1 MATLESI
8 DEVLA
13 THQPALPSTRL
24 SMVEQTLTRLLLIL
38 VIGVTLGLVLMP
50 ETVWDHGLRP
60 IIWEPIEQDAGAQ
73 GDAGYSYQN
82 TAIYTFGLLASVVVF
97 QALFRTLQLP
107 ADDKMMIA
115 LIAWVCLA
123 PIFRVL
129 EDGDFFPSSIDWLL
143 ISPIIHLHLAA
154 WLIGIGFIS
163 HLIGK
168 EWDSV
173 DGDIGELNI
182 RIRLVPLLCLAL
194 LFMWALLFR
203 PGYSEHDMGLM
214 WVVIGLGIGFASLIF
229 TVHATRDWPTIT
241 RGLLAFAVGACFV
254 GLGHWAQL
262 AATPWVQESV
272 QESGRLPNEVV
283 LWPAL
288 IVLGIPGIV
297 CAVLYRIGKDD
308 ARQLKLTGF
317 EAGVL
322 PEGISIKSWEAE
334 EKTVANHPIEQLSNK
349 ALLAS
354 PLVLAMV
361 FGQLCDGFATMVGI
375 DYFNYSEKHPLS
387 DAVIQYGGSISD
399 SIGWDVE
406 GAWLFA
412 IVKAILVGTITYIF
426 VEMRVENRQKHL
438 RLLIV
443 LAVLIVGLAPGIRDI
458 GRLMLGV

>member
-1 MATLESI
+1 MATLDSI

-13 THQPALPSTRL
+13 NHQPALPSSRL

-38 VIGVTLGLVLMP
+38 VIGVTLGLLLMP
-50 ETVWDHGLRP
+50 EMVWENGLRP

-129 EDGDFFPSSIDWLL
+129 EDADFFPSSIDWLL

-154 WLIGIGFIS
+154 WLIGIGIVS
-163 HLIGK
+163 HLVGRK
-168 EWDSV
+168 WDDV
-173 DGDIGELNI
+173 GGDLGELNI

-203 PGYSEHDMGLM
+203 PGYGEHEMGLI
-214 WVVIGLGIGFASLIF
+214 WVLVGLFVGFATLILAF
-229 TVHATRDWPTIT
+229 HKTRDWPTIT

-262 AATPWVQESV
+262 AATPWVQESN
-272 QESGRLPNEVV
+272 RLPNDVV
-283 LWPAL
+283 FWPAL
-288 IVLGIPGIV
+288 IVLGIPGVV
-297 CAVLYRIGKDD
+297 CAVLYRMGKDD

-322 PEGISIKSWEAE
+322 PEGIAIKSWEAE
-334 EKTVANHPIEQLSNK
+334 EKTVAHHPIEQLSNR

-375 DYFNYSEKHPLS
+375 DYFGYSEKHPLS

-399 SIGWDVE
+399 NFGWDVE

-412 IVKAILVGTITYIF
+412 IVKALLVGTITFIF
-426 VEMRVENRQKHL
+426 VAMRVENRQKHL

>member
-1 MATLESI
+1 MATLDSI

-13 THQPALPSTRL
+13 NHQPALPSSRL

-38 VIGVTLGLVLMP
+38 VIGVTLGLLLMP
-50 ETVWDHGLRP
+50 EMVWENGLRP

-129 EDGDFFPSSIDWLL
+129 EDADFFPSSIDWLL

-154 WLIGIGFIS
+154 WLIGIGIVS
-163 HLIGK
+163 HLVGRK
-168 EWDSV
+168 WDDV
-173 DGDIGELNI
+173 GGDLGELNT

-203 PGYSEHDMGLM
+203 PGYGEHEMGLM
-214 WVVIGLGIGFASLIF
+214 WVLVGLFAGFATLIF
-229 TVHATRDWPTIT
+229 AFHKTRDWPTIT

-262 AATPWVQESV
+262 AATPWVQESN
-272 QESGRLPNEVV
+272 RLPNDVV
-283 LWPAL
+283 FWPAL
-288 IVLGIPGIV
+288 IVLGIPGVV
-297 CAVLYRIGKDD
+297 CAVLYRMGKDD

-322 PEGISIKSWEAE
+322 PEGIAIKSWEAE
-334 EKTVANHPIEQLSNK
+334 EKTVAHHPIEQLSNR

-375 DYFNYSEKHPLS
+375 DYFGYSEKHPLS

-399 SIGWDVE
+399 NFGWDVE

-412 IVKAILVGTITYIF
+412 IVKALLVGTITFIF
-426 VEMRVENRQKHL
+426 VAMRVENRQKHL

>member
-8 DEVLA
+8 DEVLG

-24 SMVEQTLTRLLLIL
+24 SMVEQTLTRLLLFLI
-38 VIGVTLGLVLMP
+38 IGVAIGLLLMP
-50 ETVWDHGLRP
+50 EAIWDDGLRP
-60 IIWEPIEQDAGAQ
+60 IIWEPIQQDAGAQ

-107 ADDKMMIA
+107 ADDKMMVA

-123 PIFRVL
+123 PILRVL
-129 EDGDFFPSSIDWLL
+129 EDADFFPSSIDWLL
-143 ISPIIHLHLAA
+143 ISPIIHLHLAV
-154 WLIGIGFIS
+154 WLIGIGIVS
-163 HLIGK
+163 HLVGK
-168 EWDSV
+168 KWDDV
-173 DGDIGELNI
+173 AGDLGELNI

-194 LFMWALLFR
+194 LLMWALLFR
-203 PGYSEHDMGLM
+203 PGYTEHDMGM
-214 WVVIGLGIGFASLIF
+214 AWVYIGLAIGFASLIF
-229 TVHATRDWPTIT
+229 SFHATRGWPTLT
-241 RGLLAFAVGACFV
+241 RGLLSFAVGACFV

-262 AATPWVQESV
+262 AATPWL

-283 LWPAL
+283 FWPSL

-297 CAVLYRIGKDD
+297 CVVLYRIGRDD

-322 PEGISIKSWEAE
+322 PEGISIKSWETE
-334 EKTVANHPIEQLSNK
+334 EKVVANHPIEQLSNK

-354 PLVLAMV
+354 PLVLAMI

-375 DYFNYSEKHPLS
+375 DYFGYSEKHPLS
-387 DAVIQYGGSISD
+387 DAVIQYGGGISD
-399 SIGWDVE
+399 SLGWDVE

-412 IVKAILVGTITYIF
+412 IVKAILVGTIAYIF
-426 VEMRVENRQKHL
+426 LEMRVENRQKHL

>member
-24 SMVEQTLTRLLLIL
+24 SMVEQTLTRLLLFL
-38 VIGVTLGLVLMP
+38 VVGVTLGLVLMP
-50 ETVWDHGLRP
+50 EIVWDDGLRP
-60 IIWEPIEQDAGAQ
+60 IIWEPIQKDAGAQ

-82 TAIYTFGLLASVVVF
+82 TAIYTFSLLASVVVF

-154 WLIGIGFIS
+154 WLIAIGFIS

-173 DGDIGELNI
+173 EGDVGELNI

-203 PGYSEHDMGLM
+203 PGYSEHDMGLL
-214 WVVIGLGIGFASLIF
+214 WVFIGLGIGFASLIF

-262 AATPWVQESV
+262 AATPWIQESNK
-272 QESGRLPNEVV
+272 LPEEVV

-288 IVLGIPGIV
+288 IVLGIPGII
-297 CAVLYRIGKDD
+297 CMVLYRIGKDD

-322 PEGISIKSWEAE
+322 PEGISIKSWETE

-387 DAVIQYGGSISD
+387 DAVIQYGGGISD
-399 SIGWDVE
+399 SLGWDVE

>member
-1 MATLESI
+1 MATLDSI

-13 THQPALPSTRL
+13 NHQPALPSSRL

-38 VIGVTLGLVLMP
+38 VIGVTLGLLLMP
-50 ETVWDHGLRP
+50 EIVWENGLRP

-129 EDGDFFPSSIDWLL
+129 EDADFFPSSIDWLL

-154 WLIGIGFIS
+154 WLIGIGIVS
-163 HLIGK
+163 HLVGRK
-168 EWDSV
+168 WDDV
-173 DGDIGELNI
+173 GGDLGELNI

-203 PGYSEHDMGLM
+203 PGYGEHEMGLM
-214 WVVIGLGIGFASLIF
+214 WVLVGLFAGFATLIF
-229 TVHATRDWPTIT
+229 AFHKTRDWPTIT

-262 AATPWVQESV
+262 AATPWVQESN
-272 QESGRLPNEVV
+272 RLPNDVV
-283 LWPAL
+283 FWPAL
-288 IVLGIPGIV
+288 IVLGIPGVV
-297 CAVLYRIGKDD
+297 CAVLYRMGKDD

-322 PEGISIKSWEAE
+322 PEGIAIKAWEAE
-334 EKTVANHPIEQLSNK
+334 EKTVAHHPIEQLSNR

-375 DYFNYSEKHPLS
+375 DYFGYSEKHPLS

-399 SIGWDVE
+399 NFGWDVE

-412 IVKAILVGTITYIF
+412 IVKALLVGTITFIF
-426 VEMRVENRQKHL
+426 VAMRVENRQKHL

>member
-24 SMVEQTLTRLLLIL
+24 SMVEQTLTRLLLFL
-38 VIGVTLGLVLMP
+38 VVGVTLGLVLMP
-50 ETVWDHGLRP
+50 EIVWDDGLRP
-60 IIWEPIEQDAGAQ
+60 IIWEPIQKDAGAQ

-82 TAIYTFGLLASVVVF
+82 TAIYTFSLLASVVVF

-173 DGDIGELNI
+173 EGDVGELNI

-203 PGYSEHDMGLM
+203 PGYSEHDMGLL
-214 WVVIGLGIGFASLIF
+214 WVFIGLGIGFASLIF

-262 AATPWVQESV
+262 AATPWIQESNK
-272 QESGRLPNEVV
+272 LPEEVV

-288 IVLGIPGIV
+288 IVLGIPGII
-297 CAVLYRIGKDD
+297 CMVLYRIGKDD

-322 PEGISIKSWEAE
+322 PEGISIKSWETE

-387 DAVIQYGGSISD
+387 DAVIQYGGGISD
-399 SIGWDVE
+399 SLGWDVE

>member
-24 SMVEQTLTRLLLIL
+24 SMVEQTLTRLLLFL
-38 VIGVTLGLVLMP
+38 VIGVAIGLLLLP
-50 ETVWDHGLRP
+50 EAIWDDGLRP
-60 IIWEPIEQDAGAQ
+60 IIWEPIQQDAGAQ

-123 PIFRVL
+123 PILRVL
-129 EDGDFFPSSIDWLL
+129 EDADFFPSSIDWLL
-143 ISPIIHLHLAA
+143 ISPIIHLHLAV
-154 WLIGIGFIS
+154 WLIGIGIVS
-163 HLIGK
+163 HLVGK
-168 EWDSV
+168 KWDDV
-173 DGDIGELNI
+173 DGDYGELNI

-203 PGYSEHDMGLM
+203 PGYTEHDMGM
-214 WVVIGLGIGFASLIF
+214 AWVYIGLAIGFASLIF
-229 TVHATRDWPTIT
+229 SFHATRDWPTIT
-241 RGLLAFAVGACFV
+241 RSLLSFAVGACFV

-262 AATPWVQESV
+262 AATPWL
-272 QESGRLPNEVV
+272 QESGRLPNDVV
-283 LWPAL
+283 FWPSL
-288 IVLGIPGIV
+288 VVLGIPGLICV
-297 CAVLYRIGKDD
+297 ALYRIGKDD

-322 PEGISIKSWEAE
+322 PEGVSIKSWETE
-334 EKTVANHPIEQLSNK
+334 EKVVANHPIEQLSNK

-354 PLVLAMV
+354 PLVLAMI

-375 DYFNYSEKHPLS
+375 DYFGYSEKHPLS
-387 DAVIQYGGSISD
+387 DAVIQYGGGISD
-399 SIGWDVE
+399 SLGWDVE

-412 IVKAILVGTITYIF
+412 IVKAILVGTIAYIF
-426 VEMRVENRQKHL
+426 LEMRVENRQKHL

>member
-8 DEVLA
+8 DEVLG

-24 SMVEQTLTRLLLIL
+24 SMVEQTLTRLLLFLI
-38 VIGVTLGLVLMP
+38 IGVTIGLLLMP
-50 ETVWDHGLRP
+50 EVIWDDGLRP
-60 IIWEPIEQDAGAQ
+60 IIWEPIQQDAGAQ

-107 ADDKMMIA
+107 ADDKMMVA

-123 PIFRVL
+123 PILRVL
-129 EDGDFFPSSIDWLL
+129 EDADFFPSSIDWLL
-143 ISPIIHLHLAA
+143 ISPIIHLHLAV
-154 WLIGIGFIS
+154 WLIGIGIVS
-163 HLIGK
+163 HLVGK
-168 EWDSV
+168 KWDDV
-173 DGDIGELNI
+173 AGDLGELNI

-203 PGYSEHDMGLM
+203 PGYTEHDMGM
-214 WVVIGLGIGFASLIF
+214 AWVYFGLAIGFASLIF
-229 TVHATRDWPTIT
+229 SFHATRGWPTLT
-241 RGLLAFAVGACFV
+241 RGLLSFAVGACFV

-262 AATPWVQESV
+262 AATPWL
-272 QESGRLPNEVV
+272 QESGRLPNDVV
-283 LWPAL
+283 FWPSL

-297 CAVLYRIGKDD
+297 CVVLYRIGRDD

-322 PEGISIKSWEAE
+322 PEGISIKSWETE
-334 EKTVANHPIEQLSNK
+334 EKVVANHPIEQLSNK

-354 PLVLAMV
+354 PLVLAMI

-375 DYFNYSEKHPLS
+375 DYFGYSEKHPLS
-387 DAVIQYGGSISD
+387 DAVIQYGGGISD
-399 SIGWDVE
+399 SLGWDVE

-412 IVKAILVGTITYIF
+412 IVKAILVGTIAYIF
-426 VEMRVENRQKHL
+426 LEMRVENRQKHL

>member
-8 DEVLA
+8 DEVLG

-24 SMVEQTLTRLLLIL
+24 SMVEQTLTRLLLFLI
-38 VIGVTLGLVLMP
+38 IGVTIGLLLMP
-50 ETVWDHGLRP
+50 EVIWDDGLRP
-60 IIWEPIEQDAGAQ
+60 IIWEPIQQDAGAQ

-107 ADDKMMIA
+107 ADDKMMVA

-123 PIFRVL
+123 PILRVL
-129 EDGDFFPSSIDWLL
+129 EDADFFPSSIDWLL
-143 ISPIIHLHLAA
+143 ISPIIHLHLAV
-154 WLIGIGFIS
+154 WLIGIGIVS
-163 HLIGK
+163 HLVGK
-168 EWDSV
+168 KWDDV
-173 DGDIGELNI
+173 AGDLGELNI

-203 PGYSEHDMGLM
+203 PGYTEHDMGM
-214 WVVIGLGIGFASLIF
+214 AWVYIGLAIGFASLIF
-229 TVHATRDWPTIT
+229 SFHATRGWPTLT
-241 RGLLAFAVGACFV
+241 RGLLSFAVGACFV

-262 AATPWVQESV
+262 AATPWLQEP
-272 QESGRLPNEVV
+272 GRLPNEVV
-283 LWPAL
+283 FWPSL

-297 CAVLYRIGKDD
+297 CVILYRIGRDD

-322 PEGISIKSWEAE
+322 PEGISIKSWETE
-334 EKTVANHPIEQLSNK
+334 EKVVANHPIEQLSNK

-354 PLVLAMV
+354 PLVLAMI

-375 DYFNYSEKHPLS
+375 DYFGYSEKHPLS
-387 DAVIQYGGSISD
+387 DAVIQYGGGISD
-399 SIGWDVE
+399 SLGWDVE

-412 IVKAILVGTITYIF
+412 IVKAILVGTIAYIF
-426 VEMRVENRQKHL
+426 LEMRVENRQKHL

>member
-1 MATLESI
+1 
-8 DEVLA
+8 
-13 THQPALPSTRL
+13 
-24 SMVEQTLTRLLLIL
+24 MVEQTLTRLLLIL

-50 ETVWDHGLRP
+50 ETVWDDGLRP
-60 IIWEPIEQDAGAQ
+60 IIWEPIQQDAGAQ

-154 WLIGIGFIS
+154 WLIGIGIIS

-173 DGDIGELNI
+173 EGDIGELNI

-229 TVHATRDWPTIT
+229 SVHATRNWPTIT

-262 AATPWVQESV
+262 AATPWVQES
-272 QESGRLPNEVV
+272 GGLPNEVV

-308 ARQLKLTGF
+308 AHQLRLTGF

-322 PEGISIKSWEAE
+322 PEGISIKSWETE

-387 DAVIQYGGSISD
+387 DAVIQYGGGISD

-412 IVKAILVGTITYIF
+412 IVKAILVGTIAYIF

>member
-1 MATLESI
+1 MATLDSI

-13 THQPALPSTRL
+13 NHQPALPSSRL

-38 VIGVTLGLVLMP
+38 VIGVTLGLLLMP
-50 ETVWDHGLRP
+50 EMVWENGLRP

-129 EDGDFFPSSIDWLL
+129 EDADFFPSSIDWLL

-154 WLIGIGFIS
+154 WLIGIGIVS
-163 HLIGK
+163 HLVGRK
-168 EWDSV
+168 WDDV
-173 DGDIGELNI
+173 GGDLGELNI

-203 PGYSEHDMGLM
+203 PGYGEHEMGLI
-214 WVVIGLGIGFASLIF
+214 WVLVGLFVGFATLILAF
-229 TVHATRDWPTIT
+229 HKTRDWPTIT
-241 RGLLAFAVGACFV
+241 RGLLAFAMGACFV

-262 AATPWVQESV
+262 AATPWVQESN
-272 QESGRLPNEVV
+272 RLPNDVV
-283 LWPAL
+283 FWPAL
-288 IVLGIPGIV
+288 IVLGIPGVV
-297 CAVLYRIGKDD
+297 CAVLYRMGKDD

-322 PEGISIKSWEAE
+322 PEGIAIKSWEAE
-334 EKTVANHPIEQLSNK
+334 EKTVAHHPIEQLSNR

-375 DYFNYSEKHPLS
+375 DYFGYSEKHPLS

-399 SIGWDVE
+399 NFGWDVE

-412 IVKAILVGTITYIF
+412 IVKALLVGTITFIF
-426 VEMRVENRQKHL
+426 VAMRVENRQKHL

>member
-24 SMVEQTLTRLLLIL
+24 SMVEQTLTRLLLFL
-38 VIGVTLGLVLMP
+38 VIGVTIGLLLMP
-50 ETVWDHGLRP
+50 EAIWDDGLRP
-60 IIWEPIEQDAGAQ
+60 IIWEPIQQDAGAQ

-123 PIFRVL
+123 PILRVL
-129 EDGDFFPSSIDWLL
+129 EDADFFPSSIDWLL
-143 ISPIIHLHLAA
+143 ISPIIHLHLAV
-154 WLIGIGFIS
+154 WLIGIGIVS
-163 HLIGK
+163 HLVGK
-168 EWDSV
+168 KWDDV
-173 DGDIGELNI
+173 AGDYGELNI

-203 PGYSEHDMGLM
+203 PGYTEHDMGM
-214 WVVIGLGIGFASLIF
+214 AWVYIGLAIGFASLIF
-229 TVHATRDWPTIT
+229 SFHATRDWPTIT
-241 RGLLAFAVGACFV
+241 RSLLSFAVGACFV

-262 AATPWVQESV
+262 AATPWL
-272 QESGRLPNEVV
+272 QESGRLPNDVV
-283 LWPAL
+283 FWPSL
-288 IVLGIPGIV
+288 VVLGIPGLICV
-297 CAVLYRIGKDD
+297 ALYRIGKDD

-322 PEGISIKSWEAE
+322 PEGVSIKSWETE
-334 EKTVANHPIEQLSNK
+334 EKVVANHPIEQLSNK

-354 PLVLAMV
+354 PLVLAMI

-375 DYFNYSEKHPLS
+375 DYFGYSEKHPLS
-387 DAVIQYGGSISD
+387 DAVIQYGGGISD
-399 SIGWDVE
+399 SLGWDVE

-412 IVKAILVGTITYIF
+412 IVKAILVGTIAYIF
-426 VEMRVENRQKHL
+426 LEMRVENRQKHL

>member
-8 DEVLA
+8 DEVLG

-24 SMVEQTLTRLLLIL
+24 SMVEQTLTRLLLFLI
-38 VIGVTLGLVLMP
+38 IGVAIGLLLMP
-50 ETVWDHGLRP
+50 EAIWDDGLRP
-60 IIWEPIEQDAGAQ
+60 IIWEPIQQDAGAQ

-107 ADDKMMIA
+107 ADDKMMVA

-123 PIFRVL
+123 PILRVL
-129 EDGDFFPSSIDWLL
+129 EDADFFPSSIDWLL
-143 ISPIIHLHLAA
+143 ISPIIHLHLAV
-154 WLIGIGFIS
+154 WLIGIGIVS
-163 HLIGK
+163 HLVGK
-168 EWDSV
+168 KWDDV
-173 DGDIGELNI
+173 AGDLGELNI

-194 LFMWALLFR
+194 LLMWALLFR
-203 PGYSEHDMGLM
+203 PGYTEHDMGM
-214 WVVIGLGIGFASLIF
+214 AWVYFGLAIGFASLIF
-229 TVHATRDWPTIT
+229 SFHATRGWPTLT
-241 RGLLAFAVGACFV
+241 RGLLSFAVGACFV

-262 AATPWVQESV
+262 AATPWL

-283 LWPAL
+283 FWPSL

-297 CAVLYRIGKDD
+297 CVVLYRIGRDD

-322 PEGISIKSWEAE
+322 PEGISIKSWETE
-334 EKTVANHPIEQLSNK
+334 EKVVANHPIEQLSNK

-354 PLVLAMV
+354 PLVLAMI

-375 DYFNYSEKHPLS
+375 DYFGYSEKHPLS
-387 DAVIQYGGSISD
+387 DAVIQYGGGISD
-399 SIGWDVE
+399 SLGWDVE

-412 IVKAILVGTITYIF
+412 IVKAILVGTIAYIF
-426 VEMRVENRQKHL
+426 LEMRVENRQKHL

>member
-8 DEVLA
+8 DEVLG

-24 SMVEQTLTRLLLIL
+24 SMVEQTLTRLLLFLI
-38 VIGVTLGLVLMP
+38 IGVAIGLLLMP
-50 ETVWDHGLRP
+50 EAIWDDGLRP
-60 IIWEPIEQDAGAQ
+60 IIWEPIQQDAGAQ

-82 TAIYTFGLLASVVVF
+82 TAIYTFSLLASVVVF

-107 ADDKMMIA
+107 ADDKMMVA

-123 PIFRVL
+123 PILRVL
-129 EDGDFFPSSIDWLL
+129 EDADFFPSSIDWLL
-143 ISPIIHLHLAA
+143 ISPIIHLHLAV
-154 WLIGIGFIS
+154 WLIGIGIVS
-163 HLIGK
+163 HLVGK
-168 EWDSV
+168 KWDDV
-173 DGDIGELNI
+173 AGDLGELNI

-203 PGYSEHDMGLM
+203 PGYTEHDMGM
-214 WVVIGLGIGFASLIF
+214 AWVYIGLAIGFASLIF
-229 TVHATRDWPTIT
+229 SFHATRGWPTIT
-241 RGLLAFAVGACFV
+241 RGLLSFAVGACFV

-262 AATPWVQESV
+262 AATPWL
-272 QESGRLPNEVV
+272 QESGRLPNDVV
-283 LWPAL
+283 FWPSL

-297 CAVLYRIGKDD
+297 CVVLYRIGRDD

-322 PEGISIKSWEAE
+322 PEGISIKSWETE
-334 EKTVANHPIEQLSNK
+334 EKVVANHPIEQLSNK

-354 PLVLAMV
+354 PLVLAMI

-375 DYFNYSEKHPLS
+375 DYFGYSEKHPLS
-387 DAVIQYGGSISD
+387 DAVIQYGGGISD
-399 SIGWDVE
+399 SLGWDVE

-412 IVKAILVGTITYIF
+412 IVKAILVGTIAYIF
-426 VEMRVENRQKHL
+426 LEMRVENRQKHL

>member
-8 DEVLA
+8 DEVLR

-24 SMVEQTLTRLLLIL
+24 TMIEQTLTRLLLFL
-38 VIGVTLGLVLMP
+38 VIGVAVGLLLMP
-50 ETVWDHGLRP
+50 ETIWDDGLRP
-60 IIWEPIEQDAGAQ
+60 IIWEPIQQDAGAQ

-82 TAIYTFGLLASVVVF
+82 TAIYTFSLLASVVVF

-123 PIFRVL
+123 PILRVL
-129 EDGDFFPSSIDWLL
+129 EDADFFPSSIDWLL

-163 HLIGK
+163 HLVGK
-168 EWDSV
+168 KWDDV
-173 DGDIGELNI
+173 GGDLGEINI
-182 RIRLVPLLCLAL
+182 RIRMVPVLCLAL
-194 LFMWALLFR
+194 VFMWALIFR
-203 PGYSEHDMGLM
+203 PGYGEHDMGLF
-214 WVVIGLGIGFASLIF
+214 WVYIGLATGFFSLIF
-229 TVHATRDWPTIT
+229 SFHATRDWPTIT

-262 AATPWVQESV
+262 ATTPWL
-272 QESGRLPNEVV
+272 QESGSLPKDIVF
-283 LWPAL
+283 WPAL
-288 IVLGIPGIV
+288 VVLGIPGIICV
-297 CAVLYRIGKDD
+297 ALYRIGRDD

-322 PEGISIKSWEAE
+322 PEGVSIKSWETE
-334 EKTVANHPIEQLSNK
+334 EKVVSNHPIEKLSNK

-375 DYFNYSEKHPLS
+375 DYFGYSEKHPMS
-387 DAVIQYGGSISD
+387 DAVIQYGGGISD
-399 SIGWDVE
+399 NLGWDVE

-412 IVKAILVGTITYIF
+412 IVKAVLVGTITYIF

>member
-8 DEVLA
+8 DEVLG

-24 SMVEQTLTRLLLIL
+24 SMVEQTLTRLLLFLI
-38 VIGVTLGLVLMP
+38 IGVAIGLLLMP
-50 ETVWDHGLRP
+50 EAIWDDGLRP
-60 IIWEPIEQDAGAQ
+60 IIWEPIQQDAGAQ

-107 ADDKMMIA
+107 ADDKMMVA

-123 PIFRVL
+123 PILRVL
-129 EDGDFFPSSIDWLL
+129 EDADFFPSSIDWLL
-143 ISPIIHLHLAA
+143 ISPIIHLHLAV
-154 WLIGIGFIS
+154 WLIGIGIVS
-163 HLIGK
+163 HLVGK
-168 EWDSV
+168 KWDDV
-173 DGDIGELNI
+173 AGDLGELNI

-203 PGYSEHDMGLM
+203 PGYTEHDMGM
-214 WVVIGLGIGFASLIF
+214 AWVYIGLAIGFASLIF
-229 TVHATRDWPTIT
+229 SFHATRGWPTIT
-241 RGLLAFAVGACFV
+241 RGLLSFAVGACFV

-262 AATPWVQESV
+262 AATPWL

-283 LWPAL
+283 FWPSL

-297 CAVLYRIGKDD
+297 CVVLYRIGRDD

-322 PEGISIKSWEAE
+322 PEGISIKSWETE
-334 EKTVANHPIEQLSNK
+334 EKVVANHPIEQLSNK

-354 PLVLAMV
+354 PLVLAMI

-375 DYFNYSEKHPLS
+375 DYFGYSEKHPLS
-387 DAVIQYGGSISD
+387 DAVIQYGGGISD
-399 SIGWDVE
+399 SLGWDVE

-412 IVKAILVGTITYIF
+412 IVKAILVGTIAYIF
-426 VEMRVENRQKHL
+426 LEMRVENRQKHL

>member
-24 SMVEQTLTRLLLIL
+24 SMVEQTLTRLLLVL

-50 ETVWDHGLRP
+50 ETVWDDGLRP
-60 IIWEPIEQDAGAQ
+60 IIWEPIQQDAGAQ

-173 DGDIGELNI
+173 EGDIGELNI

-203 PGYSEHDMGLM
+203 PGYSEHDMGLI
-214 WVVIGLGIGFASLIF
+214 WVVVGLGIGFASLIF
-229 TVHATRDWPTIT
+229 AVHATRDWPTIT

-262 AATPWVQESV
+262 AATPWVQESR
-272 QESGRLPNEVV
+272 GMPNDVV
-283 LWPAL
+283 FWPAL
-288 IVLGIPGIV
+288 IVLGIPGLI

>member
-1 MATLESI
+1 MATLDSI

-13 THQPALPSTRL
+13 NHQPALPSSRL

-38 VIGVTLGLVLMP
+38 VIGVTLGLLLMP
-50 ETVWDHGLRP
+50 EMVWENGLRP

-129 EDGDFFPSSIDWLL
+129 EDADFFPSSIDWLL

-154 WLIGIGFIS
+154 WLIGIGIVS
-163 HLIGK
+163 HLVGRK
-168 EWDSV
+168 WDDV
-173 DGDIGELNI
+173 GGDLGELNI

-203 PGYSEHDMGLM
+203 PGYGEHEMGLI
-214 WVVIGLGIGFASLIF
+214 WVLAGLFAGFATLIF
-229 TVHATRDWPTIT
+229 AFHKTRDWPTIT

-262 AATPWVQESV
+262 AATPWVQESN
-272 QESGRLPNEVV
+272 RLPNDVV
-283 LWPAL
+283 FWPAL
-288 IVLGIPGIV
+288 IVLGIPGVV
-297 CAVLYRIGKDD
+297 CAVLYRMGKDD

-322 PEGISIKSWEAE
+322 PEGIAIKSWEAE
-334 EKTVANHPIEQLSNK
+334 EKTVAHHPIEQLSNR

-375 DYFNYSEKHPLS
+375 DYFGYSEKHPLS

-399 SIGWDVE
+399 NFGWDVE

-412 IVKAILVGTITYIF
+412 IVKALLVGTITFIF
-426 VEMRVENRQKHL
+426 VAMRVENRQKHL

>member
-50 ETVWDHGLRP
+50 ETVWDDGLRP
-60 IIWEPIEQDAGAQ
+60 IIWEPIQQDAGAQ

-229 TVHATRDWPTIT
+229 AVHTTRDWPTIT

-322 PEGISIKSWEAE
+322 PEGISIKSWETE

-412 IVKAILVGTITYIF
+412 IVKAILVGTIAYIF

>member
-24 SMVEQTLTRLLLIL
+24 SMVEQTLTRLLLFL

-50 ETVWDHGLRP
+50 EIVWDDGLRP
-60 IIWEPIEQDAGAQ
+60 IIWEPIQKDAGAQ

-82 TAIYTFGLLASVVVF
+82 TAIYTFSLLASVVVF

-173 DGDIGELNI
+173 EGDVGELNI

-203 PGYSEHDMGLM
+203 PGYSEHDMGLL
-214 WVVIGLGIGFASLIF
+214 WVFIGLGLGFASLIF

-262 AATPWVQESV
+262 AATPWVQEL
-272 QESGRLPNEVV
+272 GRLPNEVV

-288 IVLGIPGIV
+288 VVLGIPGIV
-297 CAVLYRIGKDD
+297 CAVLYQIGKDD

-322 PEGISIKSWEAE
+322 PEGISIKSWETE

-387 DAVIQYGGSISD
+387 DAVIQYGGGISD
-399 SIGWDVE
+399 SLGWDVE